1 MAAQGANAWLRI
13 SLFVNPIVL
22 WLICLFFA
30 VQYSLPRPT
39 RETYKRDLQE
49 QPQLAVAC
57 RGVYKEMVG
66 YKHRNLKRAYWSL
79 LAGFV
84 PLVIA
89 VVHYLTG
96 LQAND
101 FTNP

>member
-1 MAAQGANAWLRI
+1 
-13 SLFVNPIVL
+13 
-22 WLICLFFA
+22 
-30 VQYSLPRPT
+30 
-39 RETYKRDLQE
+39 
-49 QPQLAVAC
+49 
-57 RGVYKEMVG
+57 MVG